1 MCSRV
6 FEPELVVVVAVAAP
20 AAAPPRAAP
29 QQPAGPA
36 TDPAMGP
43 SAWPLSDT
51 VDLQYF
57 SSPLPEFK
65 VRGPD
70 YLQDK
75 KKVCT
80 AV

>member
-1 MCSRV
+1 MGDD
-6 FEPELVVVVAVAAP
+6 VVAAQA
-20 AAAPPRAAP
+20 RQAAP

-36 TDPAMGP
+36 ADPAMGP

-57 SSPLPEFK
+57 SSPVPEFK

-75 KKVCT
+75 KKVRPVLTADVSDCT
-80 AV
+80 